1 MWWNGL
7 LFEVILFLAG
17 ILNGLKL
24 ILDVET
30 FDHAFEDRGAA
41 GFRIALT
48 DPRDQGL
55 IYQDGSNVMPGLHH
69 INEELL
75 EESE

>member
-1 MWWNGL
+1 MT
-7 LFEVILFLAG
+7 G

-30 FDHAFEDRGAA
+30 FDHAFDDRGAT

-55 IYQDGSNVMPGLHH
+55 IYQDGSNVMPGL
-69 INEELL
+69 EL
-75 EESE
+75 